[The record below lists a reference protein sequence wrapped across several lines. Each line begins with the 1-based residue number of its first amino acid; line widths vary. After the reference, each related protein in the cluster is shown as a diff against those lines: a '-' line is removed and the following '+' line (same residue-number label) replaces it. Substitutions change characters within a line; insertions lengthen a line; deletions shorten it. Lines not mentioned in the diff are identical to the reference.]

1 MLDALK
7 RQELNQSVS
16 DRGGLQRCSSGQFE
30 NADVILSFKA
40 CKPVLVGN
48 KIKLKLI
55 APVKKFLF
63 SADLGIGSVIIVS
76 LEREPTRAF
85 SRV

>member
-40 CKPVLVGN
+40 CKPVLVVN
-48 KIKLKLI
+48 KIKLI

-85 SRV
+85 IRV

>member
-1 MLDALK
+1 M
-7 RQELNQSVS
+7 
-16 DRGGLQRCSSGQFE
+16 
-30 NADVILSFKA
+30 ILSFKA
-40 CKPVLVGN
+40 CKPVLVVN
-48 KIKLKLI
+48 KIKLI

>member
-40 CKPVLVGN
+40 CEPVLVVN
-48 KIKLKLI
+48 KIKLI